1 MPAPSSTYSQ
11 ALSTSLQNYITR
23 GKFADNIYEGLRTMQ
38 VLLDLGGKVEEEG
51 GEHLVVQLEY
61 AQNGTAGWIG
71 PYGTFNTNPQ
81 DVFTAALFNWRQQAG
96 TVILTD
102 DEAVKNSG
110 RFRLANLLELK
121 IRNLQKA
128 MRSVLQDA
136 LFSDGTDPLKP
147 VGLEAIVATSGTLGG
162 IDRSTHTWWKAN
174 VESTAEV
181 LSIPRME
188 TMFNDCTHNLD
199 RPKCIVTTQ
208 SLYEKYGALAQNFQ
222 EITHVGANGGTADV
236 GFEHYRFKGVPLW
249 WDDDCP
255 SGVLYFLNPDYVKV
269 HVHKDW
275 EFVSSEASRP
285 ANQPL
290 WIHPVQ
296 WFGAICP
303 SNARMLGKLSA
314 KTAS

>member
-11 ALSTSLQNYITR
+11 ALSTSLQNYITK

-81 DVFTAALFNWRQQAG
+81 DTFTSALFNWRQQAG

-102 DEAVKNSG
+102 LEAVQNSG
-110 RFRLANLLELK
+110 RFKLANLLELK

-147 VGLEAIVATSGTLGG
+147 VGLEAIVGTSGTLGG
-162 IDRSTHTWWKAN
+162 IDRSTHTWWKSN

-208 SLYEKYGALAQNFQ
+208 TLYEKYGALAQNFQ

-236 GFEHYRFKGVPLW
+236 GFEHYKFKGVSLW

-255 SGVLYFLNPDYVKV
+255 SGVMYFLGEEVYG
-269 HVHKDW
+269 
-275 EFVSSEASRP
+275 SRLL
-285 ANQPL
+285 N
-290 WIHPVQ
+290 
-296 WFGAICP
+296 
-303 SNARMLGKLSA
+303 
-314 KTAS
+314 